1 LGVPYFRGWEH
12 RSVLSAIAPRRHS
25 NDVCYQVDTG
35 TYLSTG
41 DNQIL
46 TGYSGGEQ
54 GRWLEQTLFEAS
66 LDRTVDW
73 IAASTPTRAS
83 STW

>member
-1 LGVPYFRGWEH
+1 MLDN
-12 RSVLSAIAPRRHS
+12 

-41 DNQIL
+41 DTQIL

-54 GRWLEQTLFEAS
+54 QKWLEKTLREAS
-66 LDRTVDW
+66 TDALGRLDRRRHAPAGHVHV
-73 IAASTPTRAS
+73 
-83 STW
+83 